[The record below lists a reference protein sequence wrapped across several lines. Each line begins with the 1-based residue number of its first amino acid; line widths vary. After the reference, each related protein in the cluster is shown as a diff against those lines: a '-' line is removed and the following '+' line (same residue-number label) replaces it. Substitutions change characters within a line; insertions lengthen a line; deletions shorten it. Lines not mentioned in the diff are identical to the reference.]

1 MGGMVKFPSVGA
13 ERMHSVEAGLFSL
26 RERMAKL
33 EKYAVL
39 IPHKRKDD
47 SASPSR
53 MAASDT
59 VKLHL
64 VVGDVKFNVA
74 TGAKAVR

>member
-1 MGGMVKFPSVGA
+1 MKFPSIGA
-13 ERMHSVEAGLFSL
+13 ERLYSVEAGVASL

-33 EKYAVL
+33 ETYAAV

-47 SASPSR
+47 PMSSSR
-53 MAASDT
+53 PGVSDA

-64 VVGDVKFNVA
+64 VVGDVKFNVT
-74 TGAKAVR
+74 TGAKSVR